1 MHLSVLGQNNL
12 EERAGKAWSELMAQD
27 AMQGASVGVCLVDK
41 EGGHQIFAQ
50 NEDLQLT
57 PASTIKSLVCLT
69 ALDLFGAEHTFKTE
83 LIVQGSITQGGVLE
97 GDLII
102 RGFGDPAFASPY
114 WLRHYGNV
122 FNQLAGAVKE
132 AGIQTIEG
140 DVIVDDS
147 YFESDWLP
155 GSTAWEDVGNYY
167 GAEARGFNV
176 MDNTYELLLN
186 SGAMGDKLEVS
197 KTIPEMKGLEFK
209 IEAIGGN
216 TKSDNAFIYGLPFSK
231 ERVLR
236 GEIPANRKEFVI
248 KGSMPDPGEWMA
260 HRMLEELRNK
270 EFLIFGEA
278 YSEQTFERSDD
289 ERVLLTFESPTL
301 DQLVRFTMSKS
312 MNLYA
317 NVLLRHIGLELKGL
331 GSYEA
336 GAFTIREYWS
346 EKGFDVSGLN
356 IVDGS
361 GLSRLNTI
369 SVKQLTTIIGSV
381 TGSLEEQ
388 ITSGFTKVSGNSAIR
403 AKSGY
408 LEGVRAYTGI
418 ITLFDGREAYFTIIS
433 NHYAGSASQA
443 RIALQHFLK
452 SLM

>member
-1 MHLSVLGQNNL
+1 
-12 EERAGKAWSELMAQD
+12 MAQD
-27 AMQGASVGVCLVDK
+27 AMKGASVGVCLVDK
-41 EGGHQIFAQ
+41 EGGHQIFGH

-57 PASTIKSLVCLT
+57 PASTVKTLVCLT
-69 ALDLFGAEHTFKTE
+69 ALDLFGAEHTYKTE
-83 LIVQGSITQGGVLE
+83 LIAQGSVAQGGVLK

-102 RGFGDPAFASPY
+102 RGLGDPAFASPY

-122 FNQLAGAVKE
+122 FTQLAAAVKE

-140 DVIVDDS
+140 DVIVDNS
-147 YFESDWLP
+147 YFEADWLP

-167 GAEARGFNV
+167 GTEAHGFNV

-186 SGAMGDKLEVS
+186 SGAVGAKLEVS
-197 KTIPEMKGLEFK
+197 KTIPDMKGLEFK
-209 IEAIGGN
+209 IEAFGGD
-216 TKSDNAFIYGLPFSK
+216 TKSDNAFIYGLPFSN
-231 ERVLR
+231 ERVVR
-236 GEIPANRKEFVI
+236 GEIPANRKEFAI
-248 KGSMPDPGEWMA
+248 KGSMPNPGEWMA
-260 HRMLEELRNK
+260 HRMVEELRKK

-278 YSEQTFERSDD
+278 RSERTFEPGDD
-289 ERVLLTFESPTL
+289 ERVLLTIESPSL

-317 NVLLRHIGLELKGL
+317 NTLLKHIGLERKGV
-331 GSYEA
+331 GSYES
-336 GAFTIREYWS
+336 GAFAIREYWS

-356 IVDGS
+356 LVDGS

-369 SVKQLTTIIGSV
+369 SAKQMTTIIGSV

-388 ITSGFTKVSGNSAIR
+388 ITSGFNKVSGSSGIR

-408 LEGVRAYTGI
+408 IGGVRAYTGI

-433 NHYAGSASQA
+433 NHHAGSPSQA
-443 RIALQHFLK
+443 RIALQNFLK